1 MDSSGNP
8 SSIVRQKIFKP
19 QMFGRYCLIDQISKG
34 GMSDIY
40 LAKISA
46 VGGFSKPVVIK
57 KLQTQ
62 YSSKPRYVKRFINEA
77 NTLARLNHS
86 NIVQVVD
93 MGIINGEYFIAMEY
107 IEGRNAAHILL
118 KAAKTG
124 RIPSL
129 EFIVHVIWE
138 LARGLA
144 YSHRRKS
151 PDGESLL
158 LVHQDINSFN
168 VMVSYE
174 ADVRII
180 DFGIAQIFLDKNNH
194 EDLPVTGKLL
204 YFSPEQLLKKPL
216 DRRVDIYGTGALLY
230 EFLTGQRLVQH
241 QDTIEDTVRTILELN
256 INEIIQSNEKI
267 QPELKPILIRSL
279 AFSPSDRYSWMEDM
293 IEDLRAVVKNLHLDL
308 NAREFSSYMR
318 EIFHREVLL
327 DRRRMRKLLAT
338 ELPGTPSAPGSRQ
351 ATSARARASA
361 PEDKG
366 LASLSASVWP
376 FDETGR
382 CTVPKM
388 GVEARTVCFRAGSL
402 VFSHGDVGGEVYV
415 VQKGRVRLFVGSG
428 HSTQTLRILQE
439 GDFFGEASLLDE
451 TRRAVSARAEDD
463 CQLLCLEKEIFFKV
477 MRGDLTRRIVVNLV
491 ERLTDATSLLEAG
504 LLDDTLSRVIYGLS
518 FMLRRSPRR
527 DGMGIDLDE
536 LRDQFGFGDTP
547 LVKKYLQKLEALDVI
562 EQRRNTVLVRDVEKL
577 QNLFN
582 ILAGRGRFLLKV

>member
-8 SSIVRQKIFKP
+8 SSVIRQKIFKP
-19 QMFGRYCLIDQISKG
+19 QTFGRYCLIDQISKG

-40 LAKISA
+40 LAKISG
-46 VGGFSKPVVIK
+46 VGGFNKPVVIK

-62 YSSKPRYVKRFINEA
+62 YSNKPRYVKRFINEA

-124 RIPSL
+124 RAPSL
-129 EFIVHVIWE
+129 EFIIHVIWE

-151 PDGESLL
+151 PEGENLL

-168 VMVSYE
+168 LMVSYE
-174 ADVRII
+174 ADVKII
-180 DFGIAQIFLDKNNH
+180 DFGIAQIFLDKDNH

-204 YFSPEQLLKKPL
+204 YFSPEQLQKKPL

-241 QDTIEDTVRTILELN
+241 QDTIEDTVRMILELN
-256 INEIIQSNEKI
+256 VNEIIQSNDKI
-267 QPELKPILIRSL
+267 RPELKPILIRSL
-279 AFSPSDRYSWMEDM
+279 AFNPSDRYPWMEDM
-293 IEDLRAVVKNLHLDL
+293 IEDLRAVVKSLNLDL

-327 DRRRMRKLLAT
+327 DRRRMRRLLAT
-338 ELPGTPSAPGSRQ
+338 DATNTQSIPASRE
-351 ATSARARASA
+351 ATSARAGA
-361 PEDKG
+361 PDAQDKSSG
-366 LASLSASVWP
+366 PLNASLWP
-376 FDETGR
+376 FDEEGR
-382 CTVPKM
+382 PTLPKM
-388 GVEARTVCFRAGSL
+388 GVEARTMCFRTGT
-402 VFSHGDVGGEVYV
+402 VIFSHGDSGGDVYV
-415 VQKGRVRLFVGSG
+415 IQKGRVRLFIGSG
-428 HSTQTLRILQE
+428 NSRQTLRILRG
-439 GDFFGEASLLDE
+439 GDFFGEAALMDE
-451 TRRAVSARAEDD
+451 TRRTISAKAEDD
-463 CQLLCLEKEIFFKV
+463 CQLLCLEKEAFFKV
-477 MRGDLTRRIVVNLV
+477 VRGDLTRRIMVNLV

-504 LLDDTLSRVIYGLS
+504 LLDDTLSRVIYGLR
-518 FMLRRSPRR
+518 FMVRRSPFR
-527 DGMGIDLDE
+527 DGKDIDMDE

-547 LVKKYLQKLEALDVI
+547 LVKKYLQKLEALEVI
-562 EQRRNTVLVRDVEKL
+562 EQRRKTVHVRDAEKL
-577 QNLFN
+577 ENLFN
-582 ILAGRGRFLLKV
+582 ILAGRGKLSLKV